1 MQSSSITLS
10 VLALAAAT
18 GCVSSATYDAAVLD
32 AERTRSALGKQRTEA
47 ARKVSEKDAQIA
59 ALKRTM
65 ADAEA
70 GCARTLQE
78 LQTTSDTAL
87 GCSRALDEATA
98 VNQALKKELE
108 RLGKDADA
116 LLSAK
121 GSLAASLEQARTRL
135 EELRKA
141 QAAAESRAQ
150 LFRELALKLKKMVD
164 AGDLRILLRSGR
176 MVLALPSDVLF
187 DSGKAKIGTRG
198 EETLGEV
205 AVVLSSISGRR
216 FQVAGHTDDEP
227 IRVSGFASNWQ
238 LSAERG
244 LAVVAYLIK
253 QGMRPD
259 ALSAAGYGEFDPV
272 AANDSAEH
280 RSQNRRIEITVQPN
294 IEELVAVPGVR

>member
-1 MQSSSITLS
+1 MILS
-10 VLALAAAT
+10 VLTLVAAS
-18 GCVSSATYDAAVLD
+18 GCVSSSTYDAAVLD
-32 AERTRSALGKQRTEA
+32 AERTRAALAKERSEA
-47 ARKVSEKDAQIA
+47 ARKESAKDAQVA

-65 ADAEA
+65 AEAEA
-70 GCARTLQE
+70 RCARTQE
-78 LQTTSDTAL
+78 EFRTTSDYAL

-98 VNQALKKELE
+98 LNQALKKELE

-116 LLSAK
+116 LLAAK
-121 GSLAASLEQARTRL
+121 GTLASSLEQARTRL

-141 QAAAESRAQ
+141 QAAAEARAQ
-150 LFRELALKLKKMVD
+150 LFRELALKLKRMVD

-198 EETLGEV
+198 EEALSEV
-205 AVVLSSISGRR
+205 AGVLSSISGRR

-244 LAVVAYLIK
+244 LAVVAFLIK
-253 QGMRPD
+253 KGMRPD

-280 RSQNRRIEITVQPN
+280 RAQNRRIEITVQPN
-294 IEELVAVPGVR
+294 IEELVAVPGAR